1 MGLFRFNLEVNY
13 FLGNLL
19 KFFSSL
25 FFGGL
30 FSFLPFVFCLFF
42 VFFVGDFL
50 GFLFLRGIFFV
61 IYLFFVFVQILTIN
75 FSFLLY
81 IFYSVIFSFLCFLV
95 FFMLPYSLIFW
106 LKTLLS
112 IEFFFVVL
120 LPILSYITFSFFK
133 PSVSLLVQ

>member
-61 IYLFFVFVQILTIN
+61 FVQILAIN

-81 IFYSVIFSFLCFLV
+81 IFYSVIFSFLSFLV
-95 FFMLPYSLIFW
+95 FFMLPYSLIFFHSFW
-106 LKTLLS
+106 LKT
-112 IEFFFVVL
+112 
-120 LPILSYITFSFFK
+120 
-133 PSVSLLVQ
+133 

>member
-1 MGLFRFNLEVNY
+1 MG
-13 FLGNLL
+13 
-19 KFFSSL
+19 
-25 FFGGL
+25 

-42 VFFVGDFL
+42 VFFVRDFL

-61 IYLFFVFVQILTIN
+61 FVQILAIN

-81 IFYSVIFSFLCFLV
+81 IFYSVIFSFLSFLV

-120 LPILSYITFSFFK
+120 LPILSYMTFSFLSPQFH
-133 PSVSLLVQ
+133 